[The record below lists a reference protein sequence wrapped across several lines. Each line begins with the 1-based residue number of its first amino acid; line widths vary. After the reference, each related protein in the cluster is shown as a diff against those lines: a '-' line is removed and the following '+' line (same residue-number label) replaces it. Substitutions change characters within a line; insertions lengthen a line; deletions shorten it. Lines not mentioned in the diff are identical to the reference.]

1 MGSNKLKAAAGFLG
15 LVLIVEIALAIWLP
29 LRKEEVLVPEPA
41 GRQVCDFLYFAK
53 LFEALF
59 LLTKFWCSSL
69 TVFTR
74 VFLTKRQWRQT
85 LRSAQVS
92 GENFCLG
99 FWFKLFQTYFF
110 LVKSTCLR
118 TLFDRSLKKSN
129 FKQSTKK
136 RRLVLQKPHKKQL
149 GGNAVDATIGVA
161 LCSGVQNMHS
171 CGIGGGSF
179 MLVHN
184 KGKRKFI
191 NCRETAPKS
200 ASRNFCLQLL

>member
-99 FWFKLFQTYFF
+99 F
-110 LVKSTCLR
+110 
-118 TLFDRSLKKSN
+118 
-129 FKQSTKK
+129 
-136 RRLVLQKPHKKQL
+136 
-149 GGNAVDATIGVA
+149 
-161 LCSGVQNMHS
+161 
-171 CGIGGGSF
+171 
-179 MLVHN
+179 
-184 KGKRKFI
+184 
-191 NCRETAPKS
+191 
-200 ASRNFCLQLL
+200 